1 MFTATVRYDGSSR
14 FNKDNRWAI
23 FPSFAFGWKLKEE
36 GFLKDVEWL
45 SDLKLRLGYGITGQ
59 QNIGSDYPTLAT
71 YIQNKDYAYYPIL
84 GNGVTYRPGAYNPDL
99 KWEETTTYNAGV
111 DFGFL
116 NGRFTGSVD
125 S

>member
-1 MFTATVRYDGSSR
+1 M
-14 FNKDNRWAI
+14 
-23 FPSFAFGWKLKEE
+23 
-36 GFLKDVEWL
+36 
-45 SDLKLRLGYGITGQ
+45 KLRLGYGITGQ

-125 S
+125 Y